1 MGMIIP
7 MTPIWT
13 ARMIMSTTMT
23 TNMGT
28 AIVMT
33 PSLDTITTMRTIL
46 TMSSIMGTATA
57 MKPRMDM
64 IMTTR
69 TIMTTTMGRGSLM
82 ENVRHS
88 GRTRLATKGR
98 ALA

>member
-1 MGMIIP
+1 M
-7 MTPIWT
+7 
-13 ARMIMSTTMT
+13 
-23 TNMGT
+23 
-28 AIVMT
+28 
-33 PSLDTITTMRTIL
+33 
-46 TMSSIMGTATA
+46 TMSSIMIMGTATA

-64 IMTTR
+64 
-69 TIMTTTMGRGSLM
+69 IMTTTMGRGSLM

>member
-1 MGMIIP
+1 
-7 MTPIWT
+7 
-13 ARMIMSTTMT
+13 MIMSTTMT

>member
-1 MGMIIP
+1 
-7 MTPIWT
+7 
-13 ARMIMSTTMT
+13 
-23 TNMGT
+23 
-28 AIVMT
+28 MT

>member
-1 MGMIIP
+1 
-7 MTPIWT
+7 
-13 ARMIMSTTMT
+13 MT

-33 PSLDTITTMRTIL
+33 PSLDTNTTMRTIL
-46 TMSSIMGTATA
+46 TMTMTSIMIMGTATA
-57 MKPRMDM
+57 MKPRMDV

-98 ALA
+98 AAA

>member
-1 MGMIIP
+1 
-7 MTPIWT
+7 
-13 ARMIMSTTMT
+13 MIMSTTMT

-28 AIVMT
+28 AMVMT

-46 TMSSIMGTATA
+46 IMTMTMTMTMSSIMIMGTAIA

>member
-1 MGMIIP
+1 
-7 MTPIWT
+7 
-13 ARMIMSTTMT
+13 MT

-46 TMSSIMGTATA
+46 TMTMTMTMTMSSIMIMGTATA

-64 IMTTR
+64 
-69 TIMTTTMGRGSLM
+69 IMTTTMGRGSLM

>member
-1 MGMIIP
+1 
-7 MTPIWT
+7 
-13 ARMIMSTTMT
+13 
-23 TNMGT
+23 
-28 AIVMT
+28 
-33 PSLDTITTMRTIL
+33 
-46 TMSSIMGTATA
+46 

>member
-1 MGMIIP
+1 
-7 MTPIWT
+7 
-13 ARMIMSTTMT
+13 
-23 TNMGT
+23 
-28 AIVMT
+28 
-33 PSLDTITTMRTIL
+33 
-46 TMSSIMGTATA
+46 MGTATA

-69 TIMTTTMGRGSLM
+69 TIMATTMGRGSLM

>member
-1 MGMIIP
+1 
-7 MTPIWT
+7 
-13 ARMIMSTTMT
+13 
-23 TNMGT
+23 
-28 AIVMT
+28 
-33 PSLDTITTMRTIL
+33 
-46 TMSSIMGTATA
+46 MGTATA

-69 TIMTTTMGRGSLM
+69 TIMTTGRGSLM